1 MKDSYK
7 KENLDDLK
15 KLEKELEKK
24 NFDLRVNRV
33 YGHLENPLE
42 LRNTRRKIARV
53 KTRITEIEQ
62 HIRQDNREGENR

>member
-62 HIRQDNREGENR
+62 HIRQDNKEGGK